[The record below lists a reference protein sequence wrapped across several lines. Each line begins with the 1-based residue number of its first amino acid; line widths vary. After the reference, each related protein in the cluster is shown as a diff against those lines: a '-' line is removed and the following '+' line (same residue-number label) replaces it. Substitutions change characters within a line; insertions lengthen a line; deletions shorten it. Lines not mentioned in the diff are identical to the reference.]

1 MQYKYSLDNS
11 SKKYLCPQCKRKS
24 FVAYV
29 DNETKAPVDPFQF
42 GRCDKENKCG
52 YHITPYTDP
61 ELAAQAK
68 KDFVPVPD
76 PEVIQIFPDEEIIAR
91 ITNKTKTCISPLHRY
106 CSSKLIPSDH
116 LLKWGV
122 YSDDDKTVYIFRNA
136 AQQVCNLKWFKYKE
150 DGHRDKEFDSYSL
163 KNPSPPVSGRDRSRA
178 EGPNR
183 EGPPHTPPKDGPI
196 VFLKK
201 YLMCLFG
208 EHLLDNTKQKI
219 VCVVE
224 SEKTAAIASYFYPQ
238 FDWVAC
244 GSNNGL
250 TDGQNGRPD
259 KISVLKGRKVYWLSD
274 ADKASRMDFFKKQDG
289 SMEIR
294 PSSIR
299 HLEEHKID
307 FEVVD
312 LFPDR
317 NDGYDICDAILD
329 GTRPEIK
336 PTPKPSLEK
345 PKVENGD
352 EIEYDL
358 PDGVEFEKVKW
369 DIRKYMHFE
378 HNGKIYIVRKRK
390 GGQDFESKGVGNYY
404 CSPITN
410 FTIKSLGLIASELDP
425 SRLVEI
431 KNIHGFTQVVQVP
444 TKAFTSQTE
453 FRNFIESVGNFQYDG
468 MGNDLNKIRSKLYDT
483 MHRYD
488 EVKRLGWQQG
498 YFVWANG
505 AYNGKFEAIDKYGFV
520 KLGEKNFFI
529 QPLSCITRE
538 NSEDW
543 EDEKKFVFKKRDVKL
558 RDWAELFCR
567 VHKDNGRI
575 ALAWY
580 ITSLFRDVIYQR
592 FKFFP
597 HLFLFGPPGT
607 GKSQIGWSIR
617 AMGFCGLKKPFNLNS
632 GTDVSFFRE
641 MAQYVNFPCWYDE
654 FGLGVEWKRAEAL
667 KNAYDGA
674 GHAKAVEKSETRSKK
689 TPVHSACLIS
699 GQSLPVMDNAL
710 FKRVILTQFH
720 QTEYTTEERELYMK
734 LQALEDGGL
743 THITAGFM
751 HFRKLIEEKYLAEFE
766 IVLVDMIKS
775 AADMQFEVEDRI
787 LRNSC
792 VILTT
797 IKLLQQD
804 EKMADKLPYTYD
816 QLKAVIMKNVKEQ
829 MLLISNANETN
840 TFWDMVEFL
849 IREKKIEEGLDF
861 IFDEKKILKI
871 LVGRDDKDIEL
882 PKTTELVMV
891 RFSKII
897 PLYRE
902 NFRRQNA
909 GNTAAMDKGSLIH
922 YLQHSKPFI
931 GSVGKVTFKDGSRT
945 SAYCFNYEMLK
956 AMGINLGNV
965 VAPPAQGDNYAPAGS
980 SGASQGAIGF
990 SNIKT
995 APKQKDDE
1003 MPF

>member
-1 MQYKYSLDNS
+1 MQYKYSLDSS
-11 SKKYLCPQCKRKS
+11 SKKYSCPQCKKKS
-24 FVAYV
+24 FVAYL
-29 DNETKAPVDPFQF
+29 DNETKAPVDQYQF
-42 GRCDKENKCG
+42 GRCDKENSCG
-52 YHITPYTDP
+52 YHLTPYTDP

-68 KDFVPVPD
+68 KNFVPVPD
-76 PEVIQIFPDEEIIAR
+76 PEVVQIFPEEDLVKR
-91 ITNKTKTCISPLHRY
+91 ITDRTRTAVSPLHKY
-106 CSSKLIPSDH
+106 CNSKLIPHDH
-116 LLKWGV
+116 LTRFGV
-122 YSDDDKTVYIFRNA
+122 YSDEEKTVYIFRNEA
-136 AQQVCNLKWFKYKE
+136 GKVCNLKWFRYKD

-163 KNPSPPVSGRDRSRA
+163 KNP
-178 EGPNR
+178 
-183 EGPPHTPPKDGPI
+183 PHTPPKDGSKEY
-196 VFLKK
+196 LKK
-201 YLMCLFG
+201 YMMCLFG
-208 EHLLDNTKQKI
+208 EHLLDPTKQKI

-224 SEKTAAIASYFYPQ
+224 SEKTAAISSYFYPQ

-259 KISVLKGRKVYWLSD
+259 KVSVLKGRKVYWLSD
-274 ADKASRMDFFKKQDG
+274 ADKASRMTFFKKQDG

-299 HLEEHKID
+299 HLEEHKIEFD
-307 FEVVD
+307 VVD

-329 GTRPEIK
+329 DTRPEIK
-336 PTPKPSLEK
+336 PTEKPSLEK
-345 PKVENGD
+345 RKVENAD
-352 EIEYDL
+352 EIDYDL
-358 PDGVEFEKVKW
+358 PEGVEFEKVKW

-378 HNGKIYIVRKRK
+378 HNGRIYIVRKRK
-390 GGQDFESKGVGNYY
+390 GGANDFEDRGVGNYY

-410 FTIKSLGLIASELDP
+410 FSIKSLGLIASEMDP

-468 MGNDLNKIRSKLYDT
+468 VGNDLNKIRSKLYDT
-483 MHRYD
+483 MLRYD

-498 YFVWANG
+498 YFVFANG

-543 EDEKKFVFKKRDVKL
+543 EDEKKFIYKKRDVKL
-558 RDWAELFCR
+558 KEWADLFCK

-580 ITSLFRDVIYQR
+580 ITSLFRDVIYAR

-720 QTEYTTEERELYMK
+720 QTEYSQAERDLYMK
-734 LQALEDGGL
+734 LQAMEDGGL

-751 HFRKLIEEKYLAEFE
+751 HFRKLIEEKYLDEFE
-766 IVLVDMIKS
+766 IVLADMIKTS
-775 AADMQFEVEDRI
+775 QDMQFEVEDRI
-787 LRNSC
+787 LRNSG

-797 IKLLQQD
+797 IKLLQKE
-804 EKMADKLPYTYD
+804 EKMAGKLPYTYD
-816 QLKAVIMKNVKEQ
+816 ALKAVIMKNVKEQ

-849 IREKKIEEGLDF
+849 IREKKIVEGEDF
-861 IFDEKKILKI
+861 IFDEKKII
-871 LVGRDDKDIEL
+871 MVRGGKDEIEKTL
-882 PKTTELVMV
+882 DKTTELVMV

-902 NFRRQNA
+902 NFRRQNT

-922 YLQHSKPFI
+922 YLQHSKPYI
-931 GSVGKVTFKDGSRT
+931 GTIGKVTFKDGSRT

-956 AMGINLGNV
+956 QMGINLGNIV
-965 VAPPAQGDNYAPAGS
+965 SPPPQGDNYEGRMGLAQ
-980 SGASQGAIGF
+980 SGIAF
-990 SNIKT
+990 SNVPENKST
-995 APKQKDDE
+995 DDL
-1003 MPF
+1003 PF